1 MKQYKTIWNNQTSVT
16 SPKHSNQQRQ
26 AGSENW
32 FFWGARLT
40 AELPNAWDISAPHR
54 LKDLKAMCVGNP
66 TWDAVTTCD
75 MLRLDA
81 LHELITRNGNGKVP
95 CSNVSC
101 KSSTHRGYWWI
112 LHIDPY
118 IDPYRS
124 IFYMCLLNLLITLFW
139 RVPCMNLWA
148 AVDLP
153 TLRRVWLLF
162 RHFFTSRRRM
172 KTHMTWANI
181 NSHSMEDHEIMED
194 PLKFQ
199 YFQWTPRLV
208 QRMSWHDTPQWPQ
221 VALSIGLNYWTG
233 CTATGLLPHAL
244 WVLRLEPVACT
255 GQFGCSAGKRQRNV
269 AWPNYLH
276 HLPSWGFPIVS
287 PRSNAF

>member
-1 MKQYKTIWNNQTSVT
+1 MFTKFTNYTFLEGT
-16 SPKHSNQQRQ
+16 
-26 AGSENW
+26 
-32 FFWGARLT
+32 
-40 AELPNAWDISAPHR
+40 
-54 LKDLKAMCVGNP
+54 
-66 TWDAVTTCD
+66 
-75 MLRLDA
+75 
-81 LHELITRNGNGKVP
+81 LHESL
-95 CSNVSC
+95 S
-101 KSSTHRGYWWI
+101 
-112 LHIDPY
+112 
-118 IDPYRS
+118 RS
-124 IFYMCLLNLLITLFW
+124 WSPDL
-139 RVPCMNLWA
+139 A
-148 AVDLP
+148 ASLAPLP
-153 TLRRVWLLF
+153 TFEPHGAAWN
-162 RHFFTSRRRM
+162 
-172 KTHMTWANI
+172 TWANI